1 MQRQIALLPGSFG
14 ELSALTHLNLSWNH
28 LEALP
33 DSFARLTRLVDVD
46 PARPEVPL
54 VAADVQPKRGFRRCC
69 RGGEQHRE
77 KPMPRH
83 ATGMMLS
90 R

>member
-1 MQRQIALLPGSFG
+1 MGCVNERNRLVREGQALDIMMRDVG
-14 ELSALTHLNLSWNH
+14 E
-28 LEALP
+28 P
-33 DSFARLTRLVDVD
+33 RLVDVD

-77 KPMPRH
+77 KPVPRH
-83 ATGMMLS
+83 ATGMMLFLS
-90 R
+90 RTA